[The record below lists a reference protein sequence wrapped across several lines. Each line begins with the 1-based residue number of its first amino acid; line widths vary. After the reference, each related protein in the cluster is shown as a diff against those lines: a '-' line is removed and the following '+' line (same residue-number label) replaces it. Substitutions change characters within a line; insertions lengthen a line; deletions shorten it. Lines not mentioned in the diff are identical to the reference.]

1 MGSNPILASFF
12 VFIVKKFLF
21 ISTSCFFVVVAQF
34 FGAVFAGEAIVKEG
48 WFDGK
53 VLKIATEAGF
63 PPFEFVENG
72 KIIGI
77 DMDIIVEIAKRAGFK
92 YEIENIPFGSI
103 IAGIQTKKYDFA
115 IAGIGITEERRKSVD
130 FSDIYFNA
138 DFALISKNTK
148 SFSSL
153 KELKGKKVAV
163 QLATTMQNFLVEY
176 NSHLQDSE
184 KIELLTFEGS
194 QMGLETLM
202 ADKAEALFTE
212 EMQGKIFSKLHS
224 NLVVQKIKSNHGG
237 YAIALQKNSPY
248 TKDINKAIKELKHNG
263 TIDKIIKKWEDK
275 YISQVVKSEKKTQ
288 YRSALFSIFK
298 CAIYTIQYSFAS
310 IFCGMFLALL
320 LTLMNYSGIK
330 VLHFLARAYISII
343 RGTPLLLQLSII
355 YFGLPH
361 LLNINLSVFASG
373 VIALSFNSSAYVAE
387 IIRSGVKSLDKGQF
401 EACKS
406 LNLSKF
412 QAIKDIYA
420 PQVLRN
426 ILPSLI
432 NEFIALIKESSMISV
447 IGGFEIMKMTN
458 IVIAQYYSYFV
469 PLLVAGATY
478 YVMTATLEV
487 FAHFVEKRFRF

>member
-1 MGSNPILASFF
+1 MF
-12 VFIVKKFLF
+12 VFLPFNAFSVDANTKIKNKMTKEQVILK
-21 ISTSCFFVVVAQF
+21 VV
-34 FGAVFAGEAIVKEG
+34 
-48 WFDGK
+48 
-53 VLKIATEAGF
+53 TEAGF
-63 PPFEFVENG
+63 PPFEFVEG
-72 KIIGI
+72 QKLVGI
-77 DMDIIVEIAKRAGFK
+77 DMDILHEIATKMNFK
-92 YEIENIPFGSI
+92 YEVYNIPFGSI
-103 IAGIQTKKYDFA
+103 VAGIQTRKYDLA
-115 IAGIGITEERRKSVD
+115 IAGMGITEERKKSVD

-138 DFALISKNTK
+138 DFALISKNEK
-148 SFSSL
+148 SFNSL

-163 QLATTMQNFLVEY
+163 QLATTMQNFLVDY

-184 KIELLTFEGS
+184 KMEILTFEGS
-194 QMGLETLM
+194 QIGLETLM

-224 NLVVQKIKSNHGG
+224 NLVVKKIKSSYGG
-237 YAIALQKNSPY
+237 YAIALPKNSSY
-248 TKDINKAIKELKHNG
+248 TKDINKAIDELKKDG

-288 YRSALFSIFK
+288 YRKALFEIFK
-298 CAIYTIQYSFAS
+298 CAIYTIHYSFAS

-320 LTLMNYSGIK
+320 LSLMNYSGVKI
-330 VLHFLARAYISII
+330 LRFIARAYISVI

-361 LLNINLSVFASG
+361 LLNVNLSVFASG

-387 IIRSGVKSLDKGQF
+387 VIRSGVKSLDKGQF

-412 QAIKDIYA
+412 QAVKDIYA

-478 YVMTATLEV
+478 YLMTSTLELL
-487 FAHFVEKRFRF
+487 AHFIEKRFKY